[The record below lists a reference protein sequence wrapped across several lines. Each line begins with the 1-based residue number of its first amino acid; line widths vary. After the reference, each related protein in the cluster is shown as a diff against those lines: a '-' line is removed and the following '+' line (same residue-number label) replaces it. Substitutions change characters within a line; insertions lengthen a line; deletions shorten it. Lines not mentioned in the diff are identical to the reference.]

1 MSPPHYI
8 RTVRTP
14 YTATPASSA
23 WSPTSTYSSENYVIE
38 TPKTSKYPPGL
49 GLGGWRTS
57 LPSLSTLNINQFAG
71 GSGSKRSQRPAVR
84 LPYNHRRPLPTPPP
98 RGSVVLNDPYSI
110 QPVSYDSP
118 QPVSRTYAYAMSEPY
133 QNDIPRLSHPVQP
146 VSLEP
151 PPLDRDARSKLV
163 AGILLHRV
171 HAVGKPMRR
180 RPGDVYPKSYIRSG
194 LSTMVSVE
202 A

>member
-1 MSPPHYI
+1 MSSPHYI

-14 YTATPASSA
+14 YTAMPSSSA
-23 WSPTSTYSSENYVIE
+23 WSPASTYSSENYAVEI
-38 TPKTSKYPPGL
+38 PKTNKYPPGL

-57 LPSLSTLNINQFAG
+57 LSSLSTLNINQFASG
-71 GSGSKRSQRPAVR
+71 GGSKRPQRPAVR
-84 LPYNHRRPLPTPPP
+84 IPYTNRRPLPTPP
-98 RGSVVLNDPYSI
+98 RGSVVLNDPYLPHQSDSYDSARHIPRTYVKSESYSI
-110 QPVSYDSP
+110 DKPHLNHPAQPVSF
-118 QPVSRTYAYAMSEPY
+118 
-133 QNDIPRLSHPVQP
+133 
-146 VSLEP
+146 EP